1 MNKLCSER
9 SPNRPTPPI
18 KEIWVS
24 TWLLLL
30 STHLLLTQASPHWC
44 APPCPTLS
52 LFQASLLHPKLS
64 ESSYQPPAQAIMGR
78 GTQGPQA
85 SLLLS
90 LGIKGLEALFL
101 QSGQPPPSISMLAPS
116 WKERVG
122 LSGFCGGS
130 TA

>member
-44 APPCPTLS
+44 SPPCPTLS

-64 ESSYQPPAQAIMGR
+64 ESSYQPPAQPTPQKAIMGR

-90 LGIKGLEALFL
+90 LGVKGLEAFV
-101 QSGQPPPSISMLAPS
+101 SSEWPAPS
-116 WKERVG
+116 
-122 LSGFCGGS
+122 
-130 TA
+130 